1 MPATEQTHVPAAAR
15 LVRIP
20 LEGTLTAAEGALLVR
35 GDAHPFALAGD
46 WAGGGAL
53 VGSEPLVN
61 AGPDDDP
68 FDLLDRQPAMEVE
81 PADGGAMEVEPAD
94 GGAMEVE
101 PADGGAM
108 EVEPAGGGAMEAEPP
123 GGAAG
128 EAVGG
133 GWFGYLGYNLGARLE
148 RVPPPPPRHVPLPDF
163 ALSFY
168 DHLLHLDTAGQWWF
182 EALWSDER
190 DEALTER
197 LELLRTRLAEGVRER
212 PVWVGN
218 FQPAPPG
225 GAGHMTAIDECRER
239 IAAGEIFQANLCLR
253 LEAEWKGDPLDLFAR
268 TAGTLEPRH
277 AGVVA
282 GPWGAVCSLSPEL
295 FLRRRGREV
304 LTEPIKGTAPRVLAA
319 GREGTRAEDNRRA
332 LAASVKDRAENVM
345 IVDLMRNDL
354 GRVCEYGSIEVP
366 ALNEPRP
373 APGVWHLVS
382 SVRGRLRDDAGN
394 AHLLRASFP
403 PGSVTGAPKIQA
415 MRVIAELEAGGRE
428 AYTGAVGYAS
438 PAAGLELNVAIRTLE
453 MRGERIWMGAGG
465 GIVADSVAEAE
476 LEECF
481 VKARPVIAAAGARLI
496 EESRV
501 NRVAPVPA
509 LAGDADRPHP
519 ALGVFETILV
529 RSGVPVDLR
538 AHLARLERSVDA
550 LHDAALPQELEMRIL
565 AAAAAAPLQRI
576 RVVARGPG
584 AGVEDADT
592 SRAAATMV
600 GTRVVASVAVE
611 AEPLAAEPAPDA
623 VTLAPVV
630 LPGGLGAHKWR
641 DRRLLDELAGRV
653 DAVPLIVDLDGDV
666 LEAAYANIFIV
677 EGTHLV
683 TPPLDGRQLPGTVR
697 ARVLA
702 LHPAREEPLT
712 LDRIAGADEVL
723 LASSMR
729 GIHPARLVDGAEP
742 GFQLGARL
750 RAALREEGLGVV
762 AR

>member
-1 MPATEQTHVPAAAR
+1 MGVPATAR
-15 LVRIP
+15 LVRVQ
-20 LEGTLTAAEGALLVR
+20 LEGTASAAEGALLVR

-53 VGSEPLVN
+53 VGSEPIAV
-61 AGPDDDP
+61 AGPDEDP
-68 FDLLDRQPAMEVE
+68 FALLDRQPELQPE
-81 PADGGAMEVEPAD
+81 PEN
-94 GGAMEVE
+94 
-101 PADGGAM
+101 
-108 EVEPAGGGAMEAEPP
+108 GGGCD
-123 GGAAG
+123 
-128 EAVGG
+128 AVGG

-148 RVPPPPPRHVPLPDF
+148 RVPPPPPRRVPLPDF
-163 ALSFY
+163 ALAFY
-168 DHLLHLDTAGQWWF
+168 DHVLHLDTDGRWWF
-182 EALWSDER
+182 EALWSEER
-190 DEALTER
+190 DSVLSER
-197 LELLRTRLAEGVRER
+197 LELLRHRLAEGVRER

-225 GAGHMTAIDECRER
+225 GAAHMTAIDECRER

-253 LEAEWKGDPLDLFAR
+253 LDAEWKGDPLDLFAR

-277 AGVVA
+277 AGVIA

-304 LTEPIKGTAPRVLAA
+304 VTEPIKGTAPRVLAA

-354 GRVCEYGSIEVP
+354 GRVSEYGSIEVQ

-382 SVRGRLRDDAGN
+382 TVRGTLRGDAGDSD
-394 AHLLRASFP
+394 LLRASFP

-428 AYTGAVGYAS
+428 AYTGALGYAS
-438 PAAGLELNVAIRTLE
+438 PVAGLELSVVIRTLE
-453 MRGERIWMGAGG
+453 MRGERIWMGVGG
-465 GIVADSVAEAE
+465 GIVADSVADAE

-496 EESRV
+496 EDPRVSRI
-501 NRVAPVPA
+501 APVPA
-509 LAGDADRPHP
+509 LAGDAERPDP

-529 RSGVPVDLR
+529 RGGAPVELR
-538 AHLARLERSVDA
+538 AHLMRLERSVRTVYGGE
-550 LHDAALPQELEMRIL
+550 LPEDLPTRVI
-565 AAAAAAPLQRI
+565 AAAAASPIQRVRI
-576 RVVARGPG
+576 VF
-584 AGVEDADT
+584 AGGDD
-592 SRAAATMV
+592 
-600 GTRVVASVAVE
+600 VAVE

-623 VTLAPVV
+623 VVLAPAV
-630 LPGGLGAHKWR
+630 LPGGIGAHKWC
-641 DRRLLDELAGRV
+641 DRRLLDELAERV

-666 LEAAYANIFIV
+666 LEAAYANIFVV

-702 LHPAREEPLT
+702 LHPTREERLT
-712 LDRIAGADEVL
+712 LDRIAAADELL
-723 LASSMR
+723 LASSIR
-729 GIHPARLVDGAEP
+729 GIHPARFADGPEP
-742 GFQLGARL
+742 PFHVGARL
-750 RAALREEGLGVV
+750 RAALREDSLGVV

>member
-1 MPATEQTHVPAAAR
+1 MPVPETAR
-15 LVRIP
+15 LVQIP
-20 LEGTLTAAEGALLVR
+20 LEGKATAAEGALLVR

-53 VGSEPLVN
+53 VGSDPVAV
-61 AGPDDDP
+61 AGPNEDP
-68 FDLLDRQPAMEVE
+68 FALLDRQPLLE
-81 PADGGAMEVEPAD
+81 PEPK
-94 GGAMEVE
+94 GVR
-101 PADGGAM
+101 
-108 EVEPAGGGAMEAEPP
+108 PP
-123 GGAAG
+123 ESPRLMGSDPLSRVDLDF

-163 ALSFY
+163 ALAFY
-168 DHLLHLDTAGQWWF
+168 DHLLRLDADGRWWF

-190 DEALTER
+190 EEALNQR
-197 LELLRTRLAEGVRER
+197 LEVLRIRLAEGVRER

-253 LEAEWKGDPLDLFAR
+253 LEAQWKGDPLDLFAR
-268 TAGTLEPRH
+268 TAATLEPRH
-277 AGVVA
+277 AGLIA

-304 LTEPIKGTAPRVLAA
+304 VTEPIKGTAPRVLAA

-366 ALNEPRP
+366 SLNEPRP

-382 SVRGRLRDDAGN
+382 TVRGRLRDDAGDSD
-394 AHLLRASFP
+394 LIRASFP

-415 MRVIAELEAGGRE
+415 MRVISELEAGGRE

-438 PAAGLELNVAIRTLE
+438 PVAGLELNVAIRTLE

-465 GIVADSVAEAE
+465 GIVADSVADAE

-496 EESRV
+496 EDPRLSR
-501 NRVAPVPA
+501 APVPA
-509 LAGDADRPHP
+509 LAGAADRPDP
-519 ALGVFETILV
+519 ARGVFETILV
-529 RSGVPVDLR
+529 RGGVPVELR
-538 AHLARLERSVDA
+538 AHLARLERSVETLYGA
-550 LHDAALPQELEMRIL
+550 RLPEDLETQIL
-565 AAAAAAPLQRI
+565 GAAATAPLQRI
-576 RVVARGPG
+576 RVIACG
-584 AGVEDADT
+584 AMSVE
-592 SRAAATMV
+592 
-600 GTRVVASVAVE
+600 VE
-611 AEPLAAEPAPDA
+611 AEPLAAEPAPEP
-623 VTLAPVV
+623 VMLAPAV
-630 LPGGLGAHKWR
+630 LPGGLGAHKWL
-641 DRRLLDELAGRV
+641 DRRLLDELGERI
-653 DAVPLIVDLDGDV
+653 DAVPLLADLDGDV
-666 LEAAYANIFIV
+666 LEAAYANVFIV

-697 ARVLA
+697 ARILA
-702 LHPAREEPLT
+702 LHPTREERLT
-712 LDRIAGADEVL
+712 LDRIASADELL
-723 LASSMR
+723 LASSIR
-729 GIHPARLVDGAEP
+729 GIHPAQLVGGAEP
-742 GFQLGARL
+742 RFQLGARL
-750 RAALREEGLGVV
+750 RAALREDSLGAI

>member
-1 MPATEQTHVPAAAR
+1 MPVPDTAR
-15 LVRIP
+15 LVRVP
-20 LEGTLTAAEGALLVR
+20 LDGAFSAAQGALLVR
-35 GDAHPFALAGD
+35 GDTHPFALAGD

-53 VGSEPLVN
+53 VGSEPLVV
-61 AGPDDDP
+61 ARPVDDP
-68 FDLLDRQPAMEVE
+68 FDLLDRQPVVDAERSE
-81 PADGGAMEVEPAD
+81 PAAEVAGAQP
-94 GGAMEVE
+94 
-101 PADGGAM
+101 
-108 EVEPAGGGAMEAEPP
+108 
-123 GGAAG
+123 
-128 EAVGG
+128 VGG

-163 ALSFY
+163 ALAFY
-168 DHLLHLDTAGQWWF
+168 DHLLHLGADGRWWF
-182 EALWSDER
+182 EALWTEER
-190 DEALTER
+190 ADALNTR
-197 LELLRTRLAEGVRER
+197 LELLRTRLAETVRER

-225 GAGHMTAIDECRER
+225 GAGHMTAIDDCRER

-277 AGVVA
+277 AGVIA

-295 FLRRRGREV
+295 FLRRRGRDV
-304 LTEPIKGTAPRVLAA
+304 MTEPIKGTAPRVLAA
-319 GREGTRAEDNRRA
+319 GREGTRAQDTRAA

-354 GRVCEYGSIEVP
+354 GRVSEYGSIEVP
-366 ALNEPRP
+366 ALNEPRA

-382 SVRGRLRDDAGN
+382 TVRGKLRAEAGDSD
-394 AHLLRASFP
+394 LLRACFP

-428 AYTGAVGYAS
+428 AYTGAVGFAS
-438 PAAGLELNVAIRTLE
+438 PVAGLVLNVAIRTLE

-465 GIVADSVAEAE
+465 GIVADSVAENE

-496 EESRV
+496 EEPAVSRI
-501 NRVAPVPA
+501 APVPA
-509 LAGDADRPHP
+509 LAGEADRPDS
-519 ALGVFETILV
+519 AVGVFETVLV
-529 RSGVPVDLR
+529 RGGAPVDLR

-550 LHDAALPQELEMRIL
+550 LYGAGLPEDLDGRVL
-565 AAAAAAPLQRI
+565 AAAAAAPLQRLRMTAVPEAGSI
-576 RVVARGPG
+576 RVEIEV
-584 AGVEDADT
+584 
-592 SRAAATMV
+592 
-600 GTRVVASVAVE
+600 
-611 AEPLAAEPAPDA
+611 EPLAAEPSPDPVA
-623 VTLAPVV
+623 LAPVV

-641 DRRLLDELAGRV
+641 DRRLLDELAERV
-653 DAVPLIVDLDGDV
+653 EAVPLIVDLEGDV
-666 LEAAYANIFIV
+666 LEAAYANVFIV

-702 LHPAREEPLT
+702 LHPAREERLT
-712 LDRIAGADEVL
+712 LDRIAAADELL
-723 LASSMR
+723 LASSIR
-729 GIHPARLVDGAEP
+729 GIHPARLADGEEP
-742 GFQLGARL
+742 RFHLGARL
-750 RAALREEGLGVV
+750 RATLREDSLGAI